1 MDEGTKLCVVRPD
14 FSTCEVVSLC
24 CEAEEHKWFPL
35 MCSNDSCCKFVDF
48 KCIYCEKIRY
58 KIET

>member
-1 MDEGTKLCVVRPD
+1 MEEGQKLCVVRPD
-14 FSTCEVVSLC
+14 FSTCEIVSLC

-48 KCIYCEKIRY
+48 KCAYCEKI
-58 KIET
+58 